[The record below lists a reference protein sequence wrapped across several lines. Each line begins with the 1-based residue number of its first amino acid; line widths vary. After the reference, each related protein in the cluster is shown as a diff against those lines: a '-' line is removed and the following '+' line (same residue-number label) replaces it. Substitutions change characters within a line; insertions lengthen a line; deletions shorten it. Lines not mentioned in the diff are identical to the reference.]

1 MILPRRVFL
10 QSSVALLLPALRV
23 ESAAAAGLVLVPIV
37 ASTSPMK
44 DISLGTLRRVFLS
57 EPVTGPGGL
66 RLVGFNQPAGS
77 RARDAF
83 DRVVLGMDPDQVA
96 RYWVDQRI
104 RGSLRPPRQVN
115 NISLLRQVIS
125 RFPGGVGYLS
135 PADLDPSVRPLT
147 INGVA
152 ADAPQYPLR

>member
-1 MILPRRVFL
+1 MYLPRRVFL
-10 QSSVALLLPALRV
+10 QSSVALLLPSLRV

-37 ASTSPMK
+37 ASTSPMT

-57 EPVTGPGGL
+57 EPVTGPGGM

-115 NISLLRQVIS
+115 NVSLLRQVIS

-135 PADLDPSVRPLT
+135 PADLDASVRPLT
-147 INGVA
+147 INGAA